1 MKKRIGLLIALCAAA
16 GMMSAARHEPYTA
29 SRIFWDYSSR
39 QKLFDGALYARMIE
53 LQDGRLMA
61 VTNQRDNIVVSFSS
75 DKGIYWSDP
84 KVIATHPDM
93 QHLFDAEAVQL
104 RDGTIIVP
112 YNIGTNTP
120 YSDDRHYGVQLNI
133 STDNGQ
139 TWGQPITVYTAGID
153 FGTGC
158 WEPAILEMPSGELHL
173 YFSDESPYPGDNHD
187 QCIQLTRSF
196 DKGRTWSPVET
207 ISYRPGARD
216 GMPVPNIIG
225 DSIVV
230 TIEDS
235 RWPGEETFV
244 PVTLRCSLEENWQN
258 ILIPATSERRNQV
271 VDYTWCPRACGGAP
285 YLCRLPWGETVLS
298 RQSYYESG
306 NYDVMNMYVYVGDEN
321 ARGFKA
327 MSQPFPD
334 NVESKVS
341 IEWNSIAV
349 VDTGVVIALG
359 GVGAKG
365 SISHHVDIVRGY
377 PMRQFT
383 AYYGTP
389 DVDGTVGRDEYH
401 TRLAQQVMMG
411 TNTIG
416 ERVYADFNYDER
428 NLYFVINVAD
438 ATPASEGTSQDAV
451 HLLLDPHNLCET
463 LPSPGVVD
471 ITLRTDGTCL
481 MQEGKNYIW
490 TTIQPAQPI
499 TTQVKHSSRGYV
511 IEAAIPWQTLGH
523 EAPPQGQRMGV
534 AIEVQDRR
542 NGKSYVETI
551 PDVKRGQSWTYMTFR
566 LEDHELTAIDAAPR
580 TLSPSAASG
589 AIYDLQGRRLVAA
602 PAAGCVVVN
611 GRIVRLGKNE
621 KAEIFGRLQNNQ

>member
-1 MKKRIGLLIALCAAA
+1 MKRLFTILLAAA
-16 GMMSAARHEPYTA
+16 TFASLEAARHEPYSS
-29 SRIFWDYSSR
+29 SRLFWDMGSR
-39 QKLFDGALYARMIE
+39 KTLFSNALYARMIE

-61 VTNQRDNIVVSFSS
+61 VTNISDNIVVSYSS
-75 DKGIYWSDP
+75 TWGSNWSTP
-84 KVIATHPDM
+84 QVIATHPSM
-93 QHLFDAEAVQL
+93 QHLFDAEVVQL

-133 STDNGQ
+133 STDNGE
-139 TWGQPITVYTAGID
+139 TWSKPITVYTAGID

-158 WEPAILEMPSGELHL
+158 WEPAILELPSGELHL

-216 GMPVPNIIG
+216 GMPVPNILG

-244 PVTLRCSLEENWQN
+244 PVTLRSSIEENWHG
-258 ILIPATSERRNQV
+258 IHIPATSERRNQV
-271 VDYTWCPRACGGAP
+271 IDYSWCPRACGGAP

-306 NYDVMNMYVYVGDEN
+306 NYDVMNMYVYVGNEEG
-321 ARGFKA
+321 RGFKS

-349 VDTGVVIALG
+349 IDTGIVVALG

-365 SISHHVDIVRGY
+365 SVSKHVDIVKGY
-377 PMRQFT
+377 PVREFK

-389 DVDGTVGRDEYH
+389 TLDAAVTNYEYH
-401 TRLAQQVMMG
+401 TKLANQVMMG
-411 TNTIG
+411 TSTIG
-416 ERVYADFNYDER
+416 ERVYADFSYDEQ
-428 NLYFVINVAD
+428 NLYFVISVAD
-438 ATPASEGTSQDAV
+438 RTPVNEGSSMDVV
-451 HLLLDPHNLCET
+451 HLLLDPHDLCET
-463 LPSPGVVD
+463 LPSPGVID
-471 ITLRTDGTCL
+471 ITLRTDGTYL
-481 MQEGKNYIW
+481 LQQGKNYLW
-490 TTIQPAQPI
+490 TTFEPAAPI
-499 TTQVKHSSRGYV
+499 DLHVNVASKNYV

-523 EAPPQGQRMGV
+523 EAPPQGQRMGM

-542 NGKSYVETI
+542 DGKSYLETM

-566 LEDHELTAIDAAPR
+566 LEDHVLGIQAPHSG
-580 TLSPSAASG
+580 TQPSAPNAQSLF
-589 AIYDLQGRRLVAA
+589 DLQGRR
-602 PAAGCVVVN
+602 VVEPVK
-611 GRIVRLGKNE
+611 GKVYIQKGKKVRM
-621 KAEIFGRLQNNQ
+621 